1 MVPADD
7 AEGVP
12 GAKTGRRR
20 AAPDAGAGDCVGNP
34 PVVEAAEAA
43 EVADAPVGA
52 IPEDRAD
59 GAADRARPPGAAAGA
74 GREAGAA
81 GAEAREPSGVPA
93 FGSPGRAT
101 MESPERADAELA
113 SDAPVPLRD
122 PVRVDGPVS
131 MGWVGAPPRSRA
143 LSSASVADTRA
154 LPGAVGDAA
163 GAVPAGGGVAGRAA
177 AGRGGVAGRGSG
189 AGLPVD
195 DAPLAP
201 DRGATGRACG
211 VEEVVALSGA
221 ADGR

>member
-113 SDAPVPLRD
+113 SDAPVP
-122 PVRVDGPVS
+122 VS

-154 LPGAVGDAA
+154 PPGAVGDAA

-177 AGRGGVAGRGSG
+177 AGRGVVHREPRARS
-189 AGLPVD
+189 ASRDP
-195 DAPLAP
+195 APLAP

>member
-59 GAADRARPPGAAAGA
+59 GAADRARPPGA

-81 GAEAREPSGVPA
+81 GAEAREPSCAPA
-93 FGSPGRAT
+93 LGSPGRAT
-101 MESPERADAELA
+101 MESLERADAELA
-113 SDAPVPLRD
+113 SDAPVPLRV

-154 LPGAVGDAA
+154 PPGAVGDAA

-195 DAPLAP
+195 GAPLAP
-201 DRGATGRACG
+201 DRGAAGRACG

>member
-74 GREAGAA
+74 A

-93 FGSPGRAT
+93 LGSPGRAT

-122 PVRVDGPVS
+122 PVRVDGPVP

-154 LPGAVGDAA
+154 PPGAVGDAA
-163 GAVPAGGGVAGRAA
+163 GAVPPGGGVAGRAA
-177 AGRGGVAGRGSG
+177 AGRGWVAGRGSG